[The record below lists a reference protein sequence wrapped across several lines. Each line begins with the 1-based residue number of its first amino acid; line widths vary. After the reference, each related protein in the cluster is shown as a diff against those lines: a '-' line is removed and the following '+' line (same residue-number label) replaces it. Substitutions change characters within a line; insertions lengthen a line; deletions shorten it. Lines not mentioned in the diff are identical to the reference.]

1 MTAQRLGIILSL
13 VLFLAAAAPAGAQTF
28 RGGISGRVVD
38 ATGAVLP
45 GVSLTATNT
54 ATGTSRS
61 TTSSST
67 GDFSFPDLPLGTWA
81 VDASLQGFQSVKT
94 TVEVTVSRIS
104 AVELKMGLS
113 TVAETVQVTASAITL
128 DTVSTALSNVIQPKQ
143 VQDLPLNGRDFTKM
157 LQLSPGVSA
166 TSTSVN
172 GVRTRGNNYQIDG
185 ADNNDAFQ
193 NVAAVNQGGVSGI
206 AGTLLPVEAIDQFS
220 VQSGGSAETGRNAGS
235 TVNLVIKS
243 GTNELHGTTYYFNRN
258 EALSANS
265 PVATPGS
272 PKREIRNNQ
281 YGFSLGGPIVHN
293 KTFYFTTFEAQ
304 KLTAANSLTDTA
316 PSDAWVQQAT
326 ALLRQFNVPVNQVSQ
341 NMLALWPSN
350 SRTGGATSLN
360 FVSTDPN
367 TYSSYNGIAKV
378 DHNFNDVHS
387 ISVRYFGGGGD
398 QVAQANSPYLAY
410 FQAVPSLMH
419 NVSVVTTSVLSS
431 HVVNQLVVGFNYF
444 KQTFNSYDTSAN
456 PGDFGLNTGVTDPSL
471 AGPPN
476 LTISGFAAVGGTQPL
491 GRVDKTMHF
500 TDNLS
505 WQKGSHQIK
514 IGGEARLAHLFVFY
528 DSNKRGTFTYDG
540 TVGPWATLPTSQA
553 SSALKALADY
563 MAGAVSTGSIVYGD
577 THHNYVQNSWDAWIQ
592 DAWTATPKVTLNYGL
607 RYTYPGVLGA
617 SDGALTTFLPS
628 QGMVST
634 DSLYP
639 PDKTDFSPRIGITY
653 TPTESRKTVLR
664 AAYGLFYDMLAVN
677 FFTANTGFANGG
689 ALGVGNNPGGSS
701 PVYSITQRKFT
712 YQTNVPVFGTTP
724 QPPYGAFG
732 VSQDLKLPYVIN
744 FNVNVEQQIGPST
757 IVQIGYVG
765 TRGHRLALM
774 RDINAPAPSAG
785 GLVQANRPYYALY
798 PTLQAINDLE
808 TIGRSEY
815 NSLQMSL
822 IQSNWHGLS
831 GRLNYTLGHAMDNGS
846 EARNTLP
853 MNSANIEQDWG
864 NAAFDVRHVISA
876 GFTYNLKPMGGTQW
890 GDGWQFNI
898 ISTIQSGTP
907 FNVTTGT
914 DVSGTGDRQ
923 DRPNLVGDPFAN
935 LPVSTNPLFQYWVN
949 PAAFASPAAGTFG
962 NLARNAYYGPWFKT
976 VDISVFKTTKLT
988 AKTSVQLRAE
998 MFNVFNWINW
1008 ANPGATLSSST
1019 SFGLLSNT
1027 RNATNAPGIGAGEP
1041 FNMQLAAKFIF

>member
-1 MTAQRLGIILSL
+1 MTAPRPGIILSL
-13 VLFLAAAAPAGAQTF
+13 VLVLAFTVSAAAQTF

-38 ATGAVLP
+38 ATGGVLP

-67 GDFSFPDLPLGTWA
+67 GDFSFPDLPLGTYTVEA
-81 VDASLQGFQSVKT
+81 TLQGFQTVKT
-94 TVEVTVSRIS
+94 SVEVTVSRI
-104 AVELKMGLS
+104 APVDLKMGVS
-113 TVAETVQVTASAITL
+113 TVAETIQVTASAITL

-243 GTNELHGTTYYFNRN
+243 GTNDLHGTAYYFNRN

-281 YGFSLGGPIVHN
+281 YGFSAGGPIVHN

-326 ALLRQFNVPVNQVSQ
+326 GLLKQFNVPVNQVSQ

-350 SRTGGATSLN
+350 YRTGPATSSN
-360 FVSTDPN
+360 MVSSDPN
-367 TYSSYNGIAKV
+367 TYTSYNGIGKV
-378 DHNFNDVHS
+378 DHTFNDVHS
-387 ISVRYFGGGGD
+387 LSVRYFGGGGT
-398 QVAQANSPYLAY
+398 QVAQANSPFLGY

-419 NVSVVTTSVLSS
+419 NVSAVTTSVLSS
-431 HVVNQLVVGFNYF
+431 HLVNQLVVGFNYF

-456 PGDFGLNTGVTDPSL
+456 PSDFGLNTGVTDPTL

-476 LTISGFAAVGGTQPL
+476 LTINGFAPVGGTQPL
-491 GRVDKTMHF
+491 GRVDKTLHF
-500 TDNLS
+500 TDNMS
-505 WQKGSHQIK
+505 WQKGSHQVK

-528 DSNKRGTFTYDG
+528 DSNKRGNFTYDG
-540 TVGPWATLPTSQA
+540 TVGPWSSLPAAQA
-553 SSALKALADY
+553 SSSLKSLADY
-563 MAGAVSTGSIVYGD
+563 MAGLVSTGSIVYGD

-592 DAWTATPKVTLNYGL
+592 DAWTATPKVTVNYGL

-617 SDGALTTFLPS
+617 SDGNLTTFLPAS
-628 QGMVST
+628 GMVST

-639 PDKTDFSPRIGITY
+639 ADKTDFSPRVGITY
-653 TPTESRKTVLR
+653 TPTDSRKTVLR

-677 FFTANTGFANGG
+677 FFTANTGFSNGG
-689 ALGVGNNPGGSS
+689 ALGVGNNPGGDS

-712 YQTNVPVFGTTP
+712 YQPNVPVFGTTP
-724 QPPYGAFG
+724 LPPYGAFA

-744 FNVNVEQQIGPST
+744 FNVNVEQQVGPST
-757 IVQIGYVG
+757 IVQVGYVG

-774 RDINAPAPSAG
+774 RDINQPPPSAT
-785 GLVQANRPYYALY
+785 GLSQAARPFYAQY
-798 PTLQAINDLE
+798 PALQAINELE
-808 TIGRSEY
+808 SIGRSEY

-822 IQSNWHGLS
+822 IQNNWHGLS

-853 MNSANIEQDWG
+853 MNSANIEQDFG
-864 NAAFDVRHVISA
+864 NAAFDVRHIFSA
-876 GFTYNLKPMGGTQW
+876 GFTYSLPAMGGTQW
-890 GDGWQFNI
+890 GDGWQFNV
-898 ISTIQSGTP
+898 ISTLQSGTP
-907 FNVTTGT
+907 YNITSGT
-914 DVSGTGDRQ
+914 DVSGTGERQ
-923 DRPNLVGDPFAN
+923 DRPNVISDPFAN
-935 LPVSTNPLFQYWVN
+935 LPTASNPVLQYYFN
-949 PAAFASPAAGTFG
+949 PAAFSNAAPGTFG
-962 NLARNAYYGPWFKT
+962 TLARNAYYGPGFKT
-976 VDISVFKTTKLT
+976 VDISVFKTTKLS
-988 AKTSVQLRAE
+988 AKTSLQLRAE

-1008 ANPGATLSSST
+1008 ANPGSTLSSST